1 MVDGHLRTVS
11 SYLKRDE
18 YHGIWTLSGG
28 LSRPVSNGVLRLQRE
43 QEAGG
48 EVVNLEDAGRPGLV
62 GDVLQVQVT
71 MSQADQIVDDGEQE
85 PREIETCGEHEY
97 TIAP

>member
-1 MVDGHLRTVS
+1 M
-11 SYLKRDE
+11 
-18 YHGIWTLSGG
+18 
-28 LSRPVSNGVLRLQRE
+28 
-43 QEAGG
+43 
-48 EVVNLEDAGRPGLV
+48 NLEDAGRPGLV